1 MRRALSRAHPVRG
14 QGHRPTSKV
23 LTSSYRATTPRP
35 MMRTADPPEVV
46 RVDGRGVNLERARR
60 EAKALVRA
68 ARDRDHVALARL
80 RASGSSRLT
89 GLGNDELIAAAR
101 LADGQLAVARELGA
115 RSWPALVRLAGE
127 DGRAVDGR
135 PVTPPPSYG
144 ELGWTMQAAYLGLLA
159 QVPGVEARPVGDGV
173 AVRTGVPSNAHN
185 GVAGTDFADVDVT
198 EVVASLA
205 DVPAKWLVGPEPSPA
220 DLGERLA
227 AAGAEPERRMVFMGA
242 ELADLDTASAAGAEV
257 VSGPAQLE
265 EWLRVAGECEFMEAE
280 TPEDRRRWAHVL
292 AGVGLGGTSP
302 VQHLLARRAGR
313 AIALASIQ
321 LQGGAACLVHLGVLP
336 GERGRGVGR
345 ALARAALHAAAES
358 GCRQAL
364 VEPDPDALA
373 FFGRLGFR
381 VVAWPPDRTW
391 YLPLRQRSGGDLV
404 RGPR

>member
-1 MRRALSRAHPVRG
+1 ML
-14 QGHRPTSKV
+14 
-23 LTSSYRATTPRP
+23 
-35 MMRTADPPEVV
+35 RTAGPPEVV
-46 RVDGRGVNLERARR
+46 MVDGRRVNLERARR

-80 RASGSSRLT
+80 RASGSSRLS
-89 GLGNDELIAAAR
+89 GLANDELIAAAR

-115 RSWPALVRLAGE
+115 RSWPALVRLSGADDHGT
-127 DGRAVDGR
+127 DGR
-135 PVTPPPSYG
+135 PVTPPPYG
-144 ELGWTMQAAYLGLLA
+144 ELGWTLQAAYLGLLA
-159 QVPGVEARPVGDGV
+159 EIPGVEARAVGDGV

-185 GVAGTDFADVDVT
+185 GVVGTDFGDADVATVL
-198 EVVASLA
+198 AWLA

-242 ELADLDTASAAGAEV
+242 ELADLDTAPWPGAEL
-257 VSGPAQLE
+257 VSTPAELDGWLDVAE
-265 EWLRVAGECEFMEAE
+265 ECKIMEAQTRE
-280 TPEDRRRWAHVL
+280 HRRLWAHVL
-292 AGVGLGGTSP
+292 AGLGLGDSGL
-302 VQHLLARRAGR
+302 VRHLLARRAGR

-321 LQGGAACLVHLGVLP
+321 LHGGTACLLHLGVVP

-345 ALARAALHAAAES
+345 ELARAALYAAVES

-364 VEPDPDALA
+364 VEPDPDALP

-391 YLPLRQRSGGDLV
+391 YLPLRRPSGHDRE
-404 RGPR
+404 RGAR